1 MQENIWVDLL
11 RNILQ
16 SFQEKAEEDNKI
28 IKIELHD
35 DNKVL
40 YLHGV
45 ERDARH
51 CLEEVRLANLMTCRK
66 VFGLLAV
73 LLWAGHLWI
82 SWI

>member
-1 MQENIWVDLL
+1 MI
-11 RNILQ
+11 
-16 SFQEKAEEDNKI
+16 
-28 IKIELHD
+28 
-35 DNKVL
+35 NKVL

-51 CLEEVRLANLMTCRK
+51 CSEEVRLANLMMCRK